1 LENKFNTPKVLT
13 NKEILN
19 KMEHFCAYQERCHE
33 DVVSKLYDFYL
44 SEEEKSEIIFELI
57 QSNYLNEERFAS
69 LFSISK
75 FHQKKWG
82 KIRITNELKFRKISA
97 YLIKKSIAEI
107 PKTEYLETFEILA
120 EKTWDSIREKNRIKK
135 RKKFCDSL
143 LRKGWES
150 DWVYKKAVELEGK

>member
-1 LENKFNTPKVLT
+1 LENKYNTSKAVT
-13 NKEILN
+13 NREILK
-19 KMEHFCAYQERCHE
+19 KMEHFCAYQERCHNE
-33 DVVSKLYDFYL
+33 VESKLYDFYL
-44 SEEEKSEIIFELI
+44 TEDEKSEIIFELM
-57 QSNYLNEERFAS
+57 QHNYLNEERFAS
-69 LFSISK
+69 LFTISK

-107 PKTEYLETFEILA
+107 PISEYAETFEILS
-120 EKTWDSIREKNRIKK
+120 EKTWETIREKNKSKK

-150 DWVYKKAVELEGK
+150 EWIYKKVVELEK

>member
-1 LENKFNTPKVLT
+1 LENKYNTSKALT
-13 NKEILN
+13 NNEILK
-19 KMEHFCAYQERCHE
+19 KMEHFCAYQERCHNE
-33 DVVSKLYDFYL
+33 VESKLYDFYL
-44 SEEEKSEIIFELI
+44 TEDEKSEIIFELM
-57 QSNYLNEERFAS
+57 QHNYLNEERFAS
-69 LFSISK
+69 LFTISK

-107 PKTEYLETFEILA
+107 PISEYAETFEILS
-120 EKTWDSIREKNRIKK
+120 EKTWETIREKNKSKK

-150 DWVYKKAVELEGK
+150 EWIYKKVVELEK